1 MAEKSDL
8 VSDPQEKQLLENRT
22 DIESADMK
30 KKENLIFTKTY
41 NFHDDLDQKIFT
53 DQTGR
58 FPLQSYQGNQYIM
71 VLIRLVGISILVEA
85 IQNRTPGEMIRAY
98 QTLVDRL
105 KECEIK
111 PKLHILDNKCS
122 IEFKKQMKTNNMKY
136 QLVPP
141 HNHMQNISQKV
152 VQTFKDHFVA
162 VLCGTDA

>member
-1 MAEKSDL
+1 
-8 VSDPQEKQLLENRT
+8 
-22 DIESADMK
+22 
-30 KKENLIFTKTY
+30 
-41 NFHDDLDQKIFT
+41 
-53 DQTGR
+53 
-58 FPLQSYQGNQYIM
+58 M

-141 HNHMQNISQKV
+141 HNHMRNISQKV